1 MAKRQGIKVIAD
13 AKSEE
18 ADLVRGYG
26 ADIVIERG
34 PTFADAIRR
43 EEPAGVDALLDTA
56 LPAEK
61 SFGAIRDGGV
71 YIPLRGWDQRPSE
84 RQIEIR
90 PFFVDKVLERT
101 DWLELLRDMVAK
113 SEIRLRVTGEYT
125 PDRVADAQR
134 AVEAGGLRGRPVLL
148 F

>member
-1 MAKRQGIKVIAD
+1 MATATAALNSFESFFETTLAD
-13 AKSEE
+13 ADPE
-18 ADLVRGYG
+18 
-26 ADIVIERG
+26 I
-34 PTFADAIRR
+34 
-43 EEPAGVDALLDTA
+43 
-56 LPAEK
+56 
-61 SFGAIRDGGV
+61 FGAIRDGGV

-134 AVEAGGLRGRPVLL
+134 VVEAGGIRGRPVLL